1 MPEIFTIGFS
11 EDAFVAAVA
20 GAMATPGITPLA
32 AASRCFSGS
41 LLDGLTRT
49 MGQRLVKD
57 PTVSQGTW
65 PARYET
71 LADLAAMVEY
81 DRAEAGQA
89 GIGPAGGTMRLRI
102 GDVGLRQRRPS
113 PQSVRDSSEKRG
125 RKHLSLSE
133 TQSCWPL
140 ISNRAML
147 LPYARGL

>member
-20 GAMATPGITPLA
+20 GEMATPGITPLA

-71 LADLAAMVEY
+71 LADLAAKVF
-81 DRAEAGQA
+81 
-89 GIGPAGGTMRLRI
+89 GT
-102 GDVGLRQRRPS
+102 
-113 PQSVRDSSEKRG
+113 
-125 RKHLSLSE
+125 H
-133 TQSCWPL
+133 
-140 ISNRAML
+140 NRARCGIEPRIRRRLPAVADLPRYIDQPMAL
-147 LPYARGL
+147 LRARIPESGRVKTITPTRGPYPQLDPVRPQRCTSTPDS